1 MLKAKLSKITSNEND
16 TFEILL
22 QAMGIILFPPFFF
35 YTFLYY
41 TDVGSMFTILLVQ
54 WSAFKGHHLLA
65 AMAGFASLWFRQT
78 NIVWLFLTAGL
89 CCLDVSVPHKHFEF
103 TE

>member
-1 MLKAKLSKITSNEND
+1 
-16 TFEILL
+16 
-22 QAMGIILFPPFFF
+22 
-35 YTFLYY
+35 
-41 TDVGSMFTILLVQ
+41 MFTILLAQ

-89 CCLDVSVPHKHFEF
+89 CSLDVSVPQIKSEFMNDIFLYHFF
-103 TE
+103 R